1 MITPSDNTKATD
13 GKTLVSWRWD
23 VAARGTVKT
32 ETTSQYHGQSLP
44 SLGADELQATTEAK
58 NVHTTSLSVE
68 TVTPQTLNDKVLGT
82 DWSTLQRF
90 ADEWTVVKTRQSAA
104 TLTAGTLS
112 VGASQVEQDFP
123 ASWAHDTITVSAW
136 VTRTRI
142 ENDDT
147 LGVPVTI
154 NEMVVAPGD
163 ALPSNTGLKIYSKQ
177 EVDTWHAIQREEVVG
192 DGTTAWTRTFYTCE
206 PYSFPG
212 VLTGFTTAS
221 AFEEINKRS
230 LLVITANVR
239 QGFNMD
245 VYHKHIETLV
255 STSEVA
261 TLIAST
267 PLGDGS
273 SSALAALVQP
283 VTKDLSYNGV
293 LFSVNVGN
301 VLCNDGTGANKLTAS
316 TDPADEYYGT
326 TLVDEFEYTATD
338 ITATEYASL
347 VSGGAWHPIR
357 DTLMPW
363 KAGYYIRR
371 RTFIKFL

>member
-1 MITPSDNTKATD
+1 MITPSDNTKAVD
-13 GKTLVSWRWD
+13 GKTLIGHRWD
-23 VAARGTVKT
+23 VAARGTVMT
-32 ETTSQYHGQSLP
+32 ETWSQYHGQSLP
-44 SLGADELQATTEAK
+44 SLGANELQATTEPAS
-58 NVHTTSLSVE
+58 VHRTQLRVE

-104 TLTAGTLS
+104 TLTAGTLL
-112 VGASQVEQDFP
+112 VGASQVTQDFP
-123 ASWAHDTITVSAW
+123 ASWARDTITVSSW

-154 NEMVVAPGD
+154 NETVVAPGD

-192 DGTTAWTRTFYTCE
+192 DGTTAWTRTFYTSE

-212 VLTGFTTAS
+212 VLTGFTTAN
-221 AFEEINKRS
+221 AFDQANLRS
-230 LLVITANVR
+230 LFVVTADVR
-239 QGFNMD
+239 QGFTMD
-245 VYHKHIETLV
+245 VLHKHIETLV
-255 STSEVA
+255 SPSDVA

-273 SSALAALVQP
+273 STALAALVQP
-283 VTKDLSYNGV
+283 VTKDLSYSGV
-293 LFSVNVGN
+293 LFSVSVGN
-301 VLCNDGTGANKLTAS
+301 VLCD
-316 TDPADEYYGT
+316 TDELEATTNTLDTYYGALT
-326 TLVDEFEYTATD
+326 DTFSYTETN
-338 ITATEYASL
+338 ISATEYASL
-347 VSGGAWHPIR
+347 VSGALWHPIR
-357 DTLMPW
+357 DTLTPW